1 MDIGLEEDIVS
12 VINEVMGAWEDLKTR
27 SMEQIDEILRITA
40 KLELVMDQQIPTTY
54 FKAHPLLS
62 QRSTYKLH
70 SALNLALPKL
80 ERLIPRFEELISRFH
95 KIETS
100 CKRNAQKIL
109 STHGDVLPASIS
121 IANCVSEIV
130 TMFESS
136 IHLKRHIIHVLNHSN
151 PSYELFS
158 YVLTLWTLEPY
169 IEDDKL
175 EEIIEQISSLEMSQ
189 LSTSYEP
196 VSTLES
202 IRKEMMR
209 ELMRMKALDSIDP
222 EPED

>member
-12 VINEVMGAWEDLKTR
+12 VINEITGAWEDLKAR
-27 SMEQIDEILRITA
+27 SMEMIDEILRITA
-40 KLELVMDQQIPTTY
+40 KLELMMDQQIPSTH
-54 FKAHPLLS
+54 FKAHPFLS
-62 QRSTYKLH
+62 QKSIYKLH

-80 ERLIPRFEELISRFH
+80 ERLLPRFEELISRLH
-95 KIETS
+95 KIEDS
-100 CKRNAQKIL
+100 CKRNARKIL
-109 STHGDVLPASIS
+109 KSHEAVLPASIH
-121 IANCVSEIV
+121 IANCISEIV
-130 TMFESS
+130 TMFENS
-136 IHLKRHIIHVLNHSN
+136 IHLKRHIVNILNHSN
-151 PSYELFS
+151 PTYELFS

-169 IEDDKL
+169 IEDERL
-175 EEIIEQISSLEMSQ
+175 EEITEEISFLEMSQ

-196 VSTLES
+196 ICTLES